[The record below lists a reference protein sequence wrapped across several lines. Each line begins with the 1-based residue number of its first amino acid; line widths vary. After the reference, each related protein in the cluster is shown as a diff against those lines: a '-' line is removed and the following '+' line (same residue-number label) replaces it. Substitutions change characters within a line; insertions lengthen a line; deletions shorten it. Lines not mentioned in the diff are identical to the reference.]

1 MVARD
6 VRVTMSKTG
15 ITYAQAV
22 ERALAAER
30 TVQLSAREHAVSREN
45 KGTAQAAAGAQRI
58 GSSGDQK
65 RKASE
70 LIVSVWNSESTRS
83 SGQRHGRSDHW
94 RDYPLCERC
103 RRHHLGA
110 YRPKTCLGCGSTG
123 HLIKDCLQPT
133 RKNKETTDIVATA
146 GMFTWTV
153 MEAKDDKILSAGELV
168 LGNFCTQCC

>member
-1 MVARD
+1 MIPTDRVRRDKFIKGLDSMVARD

-45 KGTAQAAAGAQRI
+45 KGIAQAAAGAQRI

-83 SGQRHGRSDHW
+83 SGQRHEIRS
-94 RDYPLCERC
+94 LEG
-103 RRHHLGA
+103 L
-110 YRPKTCLGCGSTG
+110 S
-123 HLIKDCLQPT
+123 
-133 RKNKETTDIVATA
+133 
-146 GMFTWTV
+146 V
-153 MEAKDDKILSAGELV
+153 M
-168 LGNFCTQCC
+168 